1 MSEINFIDKTADE
14 VLREIL
20 AGLENGVKEP
30 LYPGDERRIFG
41 EALALVFVAMY
52 ETVNDAAR
60 QKFLRYARG
69 EVLDALAENYD
80 ISRIGAVPAT
90 CSVRFALNTAVG
102 SDVTIPEGTRVT
114 GDFERYFAVDTTAV
128 IPAGDTDVTVGVTAT
143 EGGESY
149 NAIPAGEINVLVDL
163 LPYIDVVENT
173 TATAGGADGESDDA
187 LRERIRAASDR
198 STTAGS
204 AASYRYW
211 AMQADPRIIDAQ
223 VITAEST
230 IRTTAKKQVLELKNP
245 YAPSLSSSDR
255 CVILTSETP
264 LLSVRIETTGGVA
277 GQVGQDY
284 IFASEA
290 DINYNV
296 YDVIVILTEG
306 GTLYNESVLKVEF
319 ETRISNGV
327 RIIPVLEDGEI
338 PDQTLLD
345 KVLAAVSAENVR
357 PMTDVVTVAAP
368 EQVSYDIEIEYF
380 VAAAA
385 DVSSVVNAIEG
396 EGGAIDQYIAW
407 QRGALDRDI
416 NPDKLRQ
423 LVLNAGADRVNVV
436 APVYTQL
443 DSNEVARFSGDK
455 TVTHNV
461 EG

>member
-1 MSEINFIDKTADE
+1 MSEINFIDKSADE

-90 CSVRFALNTAVG
+90 CSVRFTLNAAVG

-114 GDFERYFAVDTTAV
+114 GDFERYFAVDTTVV

-230 IRTTAKKQVLELKNP
+230 IRTTAKKKVLELKNP
-245 YAPSLSSSDR
+245 LPLSTSDR
-255 CVILTSETP
+255 CIVLTSETP
-264 LLSVRIETTGGVA
+264 SVRIETTGGVA
-277 GQVGQDY
+277 GQAGRDY
-284 IFASEA
+284 IFYSEP
-290 DINYNV
+290 DLDYNV
-296 YDVIVILTEG
+296 YDVIIILRENG
-306 GTLYNESVLKVEF
+306 SLYNESELKVEY

-380 VAAAA
+380 VAAA

-396 EGGAIDQYIAW
+396 EGGAIDQYIEW